1 MAATTAILAPSKPHF
16 SSIGTEQ
23 KSSLF
28 DRVINP
34 QALYN
39 RFGPSSQALTSQNEF
54 SIEGRGEDYLD
65 SIRLFPDVRSEGTLD
80 LLRLA
85 HPQGSL
91 EFDGDYIIA
100 DLLAGDGYIEETCKR
115 HVSFAPLFVNSDS
128 SPFMVQQSRKKGMFA
143 ICQFAQDLFWLKD
156 ESVDAVIFAYGTHH
170 IERVFRS
177 QAAKEGARILK
188 SGGRWVLHDFE
199 EDGPMARFFAE
210 VVNEY
215 GKTRHDY
222 PHFTREE
229 MLNLAQDA
237 GLSDI
242 AIDYIA
248 DPFVVQAPSKL
259 AAKGLLCN
267 YVIKMYGLVGLENQ
281 FELTFS
287 LLEEYFGK
295 VHLTENLSGYEAR
308 LIRNALVCHGTKP

>member
-1 MAATTAILAPSKPHF
+1 MAATILAPSKPDF

-23 KSSLF
+23 KLSLF

-39 RFGPSSQALTSQNEF
+39 RFGSSSQAWTTQNEF
-54 SIEGRGEDYLD
+54 STSGRGEDYLD

-91 EFDGDYIIA
+91 EFDGDYNIIA
-100 DLLAGDGYIEETCKR
+100 DLLAGDGYIEETSKR
-115 HVSFAPLFVNSDS
+115 HLSSAPLFVNSDS
-128 SPFMVQQSRKKGMFA
+128 SPFMVQQCRKKEMFA
-143 ICQFAQDLFWLKD
+143 VCEFAQDLFWLKD
-156 ESVDAVIFAYGTHH
+156 QSVDATIFAYGTHH
-170 IERVFRS
+170 IPQEFRS

-199 EDGPMARFFAE
+199 EDGPMARFFGE

-222 PHFTREE
+222 PHFTRQE

-248 DPFVVQAPSKL
+248 DPFVVQASSKF
-259 AAKGLLCN
+259 AAKRLLCN
-267 YVIKMYGLVGLENQ
+267 YVIKMYGLSGLEN
-281 FELTFS
+281 ELDFTFH
-287 LLEEYFGK
+287 LLEQYFS
-295 VHLTENLSGYEAR
+295 VNLTENLSGYEAR

>member
-1 MAATTAILAPSKPHF
+1 MAGTIVAPSKPDF

-23 KSSLF
+23 KLSLF

-39 RFGPSSQALTSQNEF
+39 RFGSSSQAWTTQNEF
-54 SIEGRGEDYLD
+54 STSGRGEDYLD

-91 EFDGDYIIA
+91 EFDGDCIIA
-100 DLLAGDGYIEETCKR
+100 DLLAGDGYIEDTCKR
-115 HVSFAPLFVNSDS
+115 HLSSAPLFINSDS
-128 SPFMVQQSRKKGMFA
+128 SPFMVEKCRKKGMFA
-143 ICQFAQDLFWLKD
+143 ICQFAQDAFWLKNQ
-156 ESVDAVIFAYGTHH
+156 SVDATIFAYGTHH
-170 IERVFRS
+170 IPQEFRS

-199 EDGPMARFFAE
+199 EDQPMARWFGE

-222 PHFTREE
+222 PHFTRQE

-242 AIDYIA
+242 AIEHIA
-248 DPFVVQAPSKL
+248 DPFVVWAPSKL
-259 AAKGLLCN
+259 AAKRLLCN
-267 YVIKMYGLVGLENQ
+267 YVIKMYGLVGLQNQ

-287 LLEEYFGK
+287 LLQEYFGE
-295 VHLTENLSGYEAR
+295 VHLSKKTSGFYEAR

>member
-1 MAATTAILAPSKPHF
+1 MAATILTPSKPHF
-16 SSIGTEQ
+16 FSIGTEQ

-39 RFGPSSQALTSQNEF
+39 RFGPSSQALTAQNEF

-128 SPFMVQQSRKKGMFA
+128 SPFMVQQSRQKGMFA
-143 ICQFAQDLFWLKD
+143 VCQFAQDLFWLKD

-199 EDGPMARFFAE
+199 EDGPMARFFGE

-222 PHFTREE
+222 PHFTGDE

-242 AIDYIA
+242 AIEYIA

-259 AAKGLLCN
+259 AAKRLLCN

>member
-1 MAATTAILAPSKPHF
+1 MAATILAPSKPDF

-23 KSSLF
+23 KSLF

-39 RFGPSSQALTSQNEF
+39 RFGSSSQALTAQNEF
-54 SIEGRGEDYLD
+54 STSGRGEDYLE

-91 EFDGDYIIA
+91 EFDGDHIIA
-100 DLLAGDGYIEETCKR
+100 DLLAGDGYIEETSKR
-115 HVSFAPLFVNSDS
+115 HLSSAPLFINSDS
-128 SPFMVQQSRKKGMFA
+128 SPFMVEKCRKKGMFA
-143 ICQFAQDLFWLKD
+143 ICQFAQDAFWLKNQ
-156 ESVDAVIFAYGTHH
+156 SVDATIFAYGTHH
-170 IERVFRS
+170 IDRVFRS

-199 EDGPMARFFAE
+199 EDGPMARFFGE

-222 PHFTREE
+222 PHFTRQE

-242 AIDYIA
+242 AIEYIA

-259 AAKGLLCN
+259 AAKRLLCN
-267 YVIKMYGLVGLENQ
+267 YVIKMYGLSGLEN
-281 FELTFS
+281 ELDFTFH
-287 LLEEYFGK
+287 LLEQYFS
-295 VHLTENLSGYEAR
+295 VNLTENLSGYEAR

>member
-1 MAATTAILAPSKPHF
+1 MAATILTPSKPHF

-39 RFGPSSQALTSQNEF
+39 RFGSSSQALTAQNEF
-54 SIEGRGEDYLD
+54 SIEGRGEDYVE
-65 SIRLFPDVRSEGTLD
+65 SIRLFPDVRCEGTLD

-128 SPFMVQQSRKKGMFA
+128 SPFMVQQSRQKGMFGV
-143 ICQFAQDLFWLKD
+143 CQFAQDLFWLKD
-156 ESVDAVIFAYGTHH
+156 QSVDAVIYAYGSHH
-170 IERVFRS
+170 IEHRS

-199 EDGPMARFFAE
+199 EDGPMARFFGE

-222 PHFTREE
+222 PHFTGDE

-242 AIDYIA
+242 AIEHIA

-259 AAKGLLCN
+259 AAKRLLCN

>member
-1 MAATTAILAPSKPHF
+1 MAATTAILAPSKPDF

-23 KSSLF
+23 KSLF
-28 DRVINP
+28 DWVINP

-39 RFGPSSQALTSQNEF
+39 RFGSSSQAWTTQNEF
-54 SIEGRGEDYLD
+54 STSGRGEDYLE

-100 DLLAGDGYIEETCKR
+100 DLLAGDGYIEETSKR
-115 HVSFAPLFVNSDS
+115 HLSSAPLFVNSDS
-128 SPFMVQQSRKKGMFA
+128 SPFMVQQCRKKEMFA
-143 ICQFAQDLFWLKD
+143 VCEFAQDLFWLKD

-170 IERVFRS
+170 IDRVFRS

-199 EDGPMARFFAE
+199 EDGPMARFFGE

-222 PHFTREE
+222 PHFTRQE

-242 AIDYIA
+242 AIEYIA

-259 AAKGLLCN
+259 AAKRLLCN
-267 YVIKMYGLVGLENQ
+267 YVIKMYGLSGLEN
-281 FELTFS
+281 ELDFTFH
-287 LLEEYFGK
+287 LLEQYFS
-295 VHLTENLSGYEAR
+295 VNLTENLSGYEAR
-308 LIRNALVCHGTKP
+308 LIRNALVCHGTK